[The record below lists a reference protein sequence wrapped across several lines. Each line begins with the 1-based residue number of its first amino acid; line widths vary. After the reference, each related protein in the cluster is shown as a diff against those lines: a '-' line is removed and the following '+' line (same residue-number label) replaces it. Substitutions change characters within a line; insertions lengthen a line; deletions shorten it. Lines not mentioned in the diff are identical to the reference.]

1 MGKVGRGPAK
11 LKNERK
17 FTMKNKMLI
26 VIGGLL
32 AALLVVGVVGAT
44 SVYAQE
50 PANMLQHGRGPG
62 GGGRGFGLSDAALEA
77 AAKVLGMTADEV
89 KSALQGGKTLQDLAI
104 EKGVAIEDVQAA
116 IQAVR
121 VTEMR
126 EQIVQAVADGTMTQE
141 KADWLLEGLDKGFMG
156 GGNGFGRGGFGGM
169 RGPGNGDCPMVPA
182 PAQNGQ

>member
-1 MGKVGRGPAK
+1 
-11 LKNERK
+11 
-17 FTMKNKMLI
+17 MKNKMLL

-32 AALLVVGVVGAT
+32 AALLVVGIVGAT

-50 PANMLQHGRGPG
+50 PVNMLQQGRGPG
-62 GGGRGFGLSDAALEA
+62 GGGRGLSDAALDA
-77 AAKVLGMTADEV
+77 VAKVLGMTTDEV
-89 KSALQGGKTLQDLAI
+89 SSALQGGKTLQDLAT

-126 EQIVQAVADGTMTQE
+126 EQIAQAVADGTMTQE
-141 KADWLLEGLDKGFMG
+141 KADWLLEGLDNGFMG
-156 GGNGFGRGGFGGM
+156 GGNGFGRGGFGGGM
-169 RGPGNGDCPMVPA
+169 RGPGNGDCPMVQT

>member
-1 MGKVGRGPAK
+1 
-11 LKNERK
+11 
-17 FTMKNKMLI
+17 MKNKMLI

-50 PANMLQHGRGPG
+50 PTNVFQHGRGPG
-62 GGGRGFGLSDAALEA
+62 GSGRGFGLSDAALDA

-89 KSALQGGKTLQDLAI
+89 KTALQEGRNLQDLAT
-104 EKGVAIEDVQAA
+104 EKGVDIADVQAA

-126 EQIVQAVADGTMTQE
+126 AQIAQAVEDGTMTQE
-141 KADWLLEGLDKGFMG
+141 KADWLLEGLDMGFMG
-156 GGNGFGRGGFGGM
+156 GGFGRGFGGM
-169 RGPGNGDCPMVPA
+169 RGPGTGDCPMVQT

>member
-1 MGKVGRGPAK
+1 
-11 LKNERK
+11 
-17 FTMKNKMLI
+17 MKNKMLI

-44 SVYAQE
+44 SAYAQG
-50 PANMLQHGRGPG
+50 PTNPGFGMMGNGRGPG
-62 GGGRGFGLSDAALEA
+62 GGGHGFGLGDAELEA

-89 KSALQGGKTLQDLAI
+89 SSALQGGKTLQDLAT
-104 EKGVAIEDVQAA
+104 EKGVDIADVQAA

-126 EQIVQAVADGTMTQE
+126 EQIAQAVADGTMTQE
-141 KADWLLEGLDKGFMG
+141 KADWLLAGLDKGFMG
-156 GGNGFGRGGFGGM
+156 GGNGGFGRGGFGGM
-169 RGPGNGDCPMVPA
+169 HGQGFNGDCPMVQT